1 MTGTPVTAVRKARL
15 ADANRA
21 VRSWTWM
28 STALI
33 AGGAGLIGASVFG
46 AHVVNAPRIA
56 IAAVLIAAGFV
67 LSVMGARRKVQY
79 LRDHRGGN

>member
-1 MTGTPVTAVRKARL
+1 MTAASEAVARKARL
-15 ADANRA
+15 TEANRA

-33 AGGAGLIGASVFG
+33 AAGVGLIGSSVFG
-46 AHVVNAPRIA
+46 AHIVNAPRIA
-56 IAAVLIAAGFV
+56 IAAALIAGGFV

-79 LRDHRGGN
+79 LRDHRGEN